1 MTVCYARGMQGC
13 TTLLQ
18 QALSYL
24 SPSEAKVASYLLESP
39 ALAVKMS
46 ITTLA
51 KESGS
56 STAAVVR
63 LCKRLQFEG
72 YGSLKLALAQE
83 VYGNSAPRT
92 EGPYIFNLSKAE
104 GVSSI
109 ATMMVDTACESIHS
123 LKEVLSSSQL
133 KMAVESLLKSQKI
146 LLAGIGASALAA
158 MDLYQ
163 KLSRLGLYA
172 SFPSEPDLQI
182 VNACALDTNSVAVIF
197 SYSGETKTMRQVAQ
211 QAKKAGATVIA
222 VTRIGGN
229 SLSKLADV
237 VLTVPDSEALYRQGA
252 TLSRLNQLVVV
263 DILYNS
269 LIARSPDAERSIT
282 TTWKAVSHVGR
293 LKQPKK

>member
-1 MTVCYARGMQGC
+1 MLVSMQGC
-13 TTLLQ
+13 ITILQ
-18 QALSYL
+18 QALPYL
-24 SPSEAKVASYLLESP
+24 SPSEAKVAAYLLESP

-83 VYGNSAPRT
+83 VYGNSSPRS
-92 EGPYIFNLSKAE
+92 EGPYIFDLSKTE

-109 ATMMVDTACESIHS
+109 TTMMVDTVCGSIDS
-123 LKEVLSSSQL
+123 LKEVLSSTHL
-133 KMAVESLLKSQKI
+133 EAAVEGLFKSEKI

-158 MDLYQ
+158 TDLYQ
-163 KLSRLGLYA
+163 KLGRLGMYA
-172 SFPSEPDLQI
+172 TLPSEPDLQI
-182 VNACALDTNSVAVIF
+182 VNACALDAASVAVIF
-197 SYSGETKTMRQVAQ
+197 SYSGETKSMRQVAQ
-211 QAKKAGATVIA
+211 RAKRAGALVVA
-222 VTRIGGN
+222 VTRVGGN

-237 VLTVPDSEALYRQGA
+237 VLTVPDSENLYRQGA

-263 DILYNS
+263 DILYSS
-269 LIARSPDAERSIT
+269 LIARSPKAEHFLT
-282 TTWKAVSHVGR
+282 TTWKAVSHAGA
-293 LKQPKK
+293 LKESKKS

>member
-1 MTVCYARGMQGC
+1 MEGC

-24 SPSEAKVASYLLESP
+24 SPSEAKVATYLLEHP
-39 ALAVKMS
+39 TLAVKQS

-83 VYGNSAPRT
+83 VYGNSAPRN
-92 EGPYIFNLSKAE
+92 EGPYIFDLSKAE
-104 GVSSI
+104 GVGSI
-109 ATMMVDTACESIHS
+109 ATMMVDTVCESITS
-123 LKEVLSSSQL
+123 LKGVLSSGQL
-133 KMAVESLLKSQKI
+133 EIAVELLLTRKKI

-163 KLSRLGLYA
+163 KLGRLGMYA

-182 VNACALDTNSVAVIF
+182 VNACALDEQSVAVIF

-211 QAKKAGATVIA
+211 QAKRAGATVVA
-222 VTRIGGN
+222 VTRVGGN
-229 SLSKLADV
+229 SLSKIADV

-263 DILYNS
+263 DILYSS
-269 LIARSPDAERSIT
+269 LIASRPDAELLLT
-282 TTWKAVSHVGR
+282 TTWKAVSHASG
-293 LKQPKK
+293 LADQKKQ

>member
-1 MTVCYARGMQGC
+1 MQGC

-24 SPSEAKVASYLLESP
+24 SPSEAKVASYLLENPS
-39 ALAVKMS
+39 LAVKMS
-46 ITTLA
+46 ITALA

-83 VYGNSAPRT
+83 VYGNSAPRE
-92 EGPYIFNLSKAE
+92 EGPYIFDLSKAE
-104 GVSSI
+104 GVGSI
-109 ATMMVDTACESIHS
+109 ASMMVDTACGSISS
-123 LKEVLSSSQL
+123 LKEVLSTSQL
-133 KMAVESLLKSQKI
+133 ESAVEALLTSGKI

-163 KLSRLGLYA
+163 KLGRLGMYA

-182 VNACALDTNSVAVIF
+182 VNACALDANSVAVIF

-211 QAKKAGATVIA
+211 QARKAGSLVIA
-222 VTRIGGN
+222 VTRVGGN

-263 DILYNS
+263 DILYSS
-269 LIARSPDAERSIT
+269 LIARSPEAERSLS
-282 TTWKAVSHVGR
+282 TTWKAVSHASG
-293 LKQPKK
+293 LKGPKR

>member
-1 MTVCYARGMQGC
+1 MLLGMQGC

-39 ALAVKMS
+39 ELAVKMS

-63 LCKRLQFEG
+63 LCKRLQFDG

-83 VYGNSAPRT
+83 VYGNSAPRS
-92 EGPYIFNLSKAE
+92 EGPYIFDLSKTD

-109 ATMMVDTACESIHS
+109 AAMMVDTACDSIYS
-123 LKEVLSSSQL
+123 LKEVLSSSQVES
-133 KMAVESLLKSQKI
+133 AVEALFKSEKI

-163 KLSRLGLYA
+163 KLGRLGMYA

-182 VNACALDTNSVAVIF
+182 VNACALDTKSVVVIF
-197 SYSGETKTMRQVAQ
+197 SYSGETKTMRQVAR
-211 QAKKAGATVIA
+211 QAKKVGALVIA
-222 VTRIGGN
+222 VTRVGGN
-229 SLSKLADV
+229 SLSKLSDV
-237 VLTVPDSEALYRQGA
+237 VLTVPDSESLYRQGA

-263 DILYNS
+263 DILYSS
-269 LIARSPDAERSIT
+269 LIVRSPGAEQSLT
-282 TTWKAVSHVGR
+282 TTWRAVSHAGS
-293 LKQPKK
+293 LKEPKKR

>member
-1 MTVCYARGMQGC
+1 MLRGMQGC

-24 SPSEAKVASYLLESP
+24 SPSEAKVASYLLQSP
-39 ALAVKMS
+39 ELAVKMS
-46 ITTLA
+46 ITALA

-83 VYGNSAPRT
+83 VYGNSEPRS
-92 EGPYIFNLSKAE
+92 EGPYIFDLSKAQ

-109 ATMMVDTACESIHS
+109 ATMMVDTACASIHS

-133 KMAVESLLKSQKI
+133 EAAVESLFRSEKI

-163 KLSRLGLYA
+163 KLGRLGLYA
-172 SFPSEPDLQI
+172 SFPSESDLQI
-182 VNACALDTNSVAVIF
+182 VNACALDTKSVAVVF

-222 VTRIGGN
+222 VTRVGGN

-263 DILYNS
+263 DILFSS
-269 LIARSPDAERSIT
+269 LIARSPDAERFIT
-282 TTWKAVSHVGR
+282 TTWKAVSHVGT
-293 LKQPKK
+293 LKEPKE

>member
-1 MTVCYARGMQGC
+1 MLGCMQGC

-24 SPSEAKVASYLLESP
+24 SPSEAKVATYLLESP

-51 KESGS
+51 RESGS

-83 VYGNSAPRT
+83 VYGNSTARS
-92 EGPYIFNLSKAE
+92 EGPYIFDLSKAE

-109 ATMMVDTACESIHS
+109 AAMMVDTACASIHS
-123 LKEVLSSSQL
+123 LKEVLSRTQL
-133 KMAVESLLKSQKI
+133 EIAVESLFKSEKI

-163 KLSRLGLYA
+163 KLGRLGMYA

-182 VNACALDTNSVAVIF
+182 VNACALDTKSVAVIF

-211 QAKKAGATVIA
+211 QAKKVGATIIA

-263 DILYNS
+263 DILYSS
-269 LIARSPDAERSIT
+269 LIARSPDAEHSIT
-282 TTWKAVSHVGR
+282 TTWKAVSHVGK
-293 LKQPKK
+293 LKEPKG